1 MKRPIVEIDEELCD
15 GCGLCIPACEEGAI
29 KIINGKAR
37 LIGDKYC
44 DGLGHCL
51 GNCPSGAIKVIE
63 REAEPF
69 DAQAVQ
75 NSPRSGQDGPGAA
88 GCPGVFALSVL
99 EKSPGTQGEKSA
111 LKHWPVQINLIRPEM
126 DFLAGAD
133 LLITADCAPAASSL
147 YHSELLPGKV
157 ALLGCPKFDDQAA
170 YRDKFRA
177 VFSRGDI
184 KSVTVLSMEVP
195 CCKGLL
201 RIVLEGMEDAGADL
215 PVINVILD
223 LSGRIK
229 EEIAV
234 R

>member
-1 MKRPIVEIDEELCD
+1 MKRPIVKINEELCD
-15 GCGLCIPACEEGAI
+15 GCGLGIPSCEEGAI
-29 KIINGKAR
+29 KIVNGKAR
-37 LIGDKYC
+37 LLGDKYC

-51 GNCPSGAIKVIE
+51 GNCPRGAIKVIE

-69 DAQAVQ
+69 DAGAVH
-75 NSPRSGQDGPGAA
+75 NGSDFGRNRREMSGCAGGFSLSGLKKVFGASQ
-88 GCPGVFALSVL
+88 GKGALRY
-99 EKSPGTQGEKSA
+99 
-111 LKHWPVQINLIRPEM
+111 WPVQIHLVRPEM

-133 LLITADCAPAASSL
+133 LLITADCAPAASPL
-147 YHSELLPGKV
+147 YHSDLLPGKV

-170 YRDKFRA
+170 YRDKFKA
-177 VFSRGDI
+177 IFSRGDI
-184 KSVTVLSMEVP
+184 KSITVLSMEVP

-201 RIVLEGMEDAGADL
+201 RIVLEGMDDVGADL
-215 PVINVILD
+215 PVKNVILD

>member
-51 GNCPSGAIKVIE
+51 GNCPRGAIKVIE

-69 DAQAVQ
+69 DAEAVQ
-75 NSPRSGQDGPGAA
+75 NSPCSGRDGHEDS
-88 GCPGVFALSVL
+88 GCPGGFALSGL
-99 EKSPGTQGEKSA
+99 EKSPGTQNGKGA
-111 LKHWPVQINLIRPEM
+111 LKHWPVQTHLVRPEM

-133 LLITADCAPAASSL
+133 LLITADCAPVASPL
-147 YHSELLPGKV
+147 YHSDFLPGKV

-170 YRDKFRA
+170 YRDKFKA
-177 VFSRGDI
+177 IFSRGDI
-184 KSVTVLSMEVP
+184 KSITVLSMEVP

-201 RIVLEGMEDAGADL
+201 RIVLEGMDDARADV
-215 PVINVILD
+215 PVKNVILD
-223 LSGRIK
+223 LSGRLK
-229 EEIAV
+229 EEVAV